1 MKLAMQYL
9 NDVEGIGMTQSLSF
23 VFFFTIFL
31 LILYYVLTTKKSYY
45 DPISEMPLR
54 EELDECPN
62 YDVV

>member
-31 LILYYVLTTKKSYY
+31 LILYYVVTTKKSYY
-45 DPISEMPLR
+45 DPISDMPLGDDA
-54 EELDECPN
+54 EEYPN
-62 YDVV
+62 NEVV

>member
-54 EELDECPN
+54 DELDEYPN
-62 YDVV
+62 NEVV